1 MENEIFLP
9 HCLNS
14 LFSLSNSLLL
24 QPHGTLRPPATQQLP
39 PAARAGRNG
48 RFPLG
53 SPDRGPLC
61 FSPFGQ
67 WLNGAAAHS
76 CFRCKGNASFL
87 FLLST
92 CVYFT
97 PPYGIKGTN
106 FLTNWHAR
114 KPPKRASE
122 AGFVPFLRRLSAL
135 RLMSV
140 RSPRPARRA
149 AEGRRF
155 PPVSPGLPP
164 DCPPAG
170 PPRSA
175 RPSRA
180 VLKRWKPAA
189 CERAEKHCGAGK
201 KRPQRKI
208 FFSADE
214 IRFLCGAS
222 PSAPQCFSA
231 ASPYWRKPLGTSGL
245 KNSENAAAA
254 TVKADSQRRGFL
266 EARGAG
272 VLREFA

>member
-1 MENEIFLP
+1 MKSFYLIA
-9 HCLNS
+9 S
-14 LFSLSNSLLL
+14 
-24 QPHGTLRPPATQQLP
+24 T
-39 PAARAGRNG
+39 
-48 RFPLG
+48 
-53 SPDRGPLC
+53 
-61 FSPFGQ
+61 
-67 WLNGAAAHS
+67 
-76 CFRCKGNASFL
+76 ASFL
-87 FLLST
+87 FPTASCSNPTVHSGRPRRNSSHPQPGRAGMVVFPLGHLIEVRFVFLPLVSGSMARRLIRVCGAKVTLLSSFFYQP
-92 CVYFT
+92 VYILP

-140 RSPRPARRA
+140 RSPRAARRA
-149 AEGRRF
+149 AEGRR
-155 PPVSPGLPP
+155 PPLASPGLPP
-164 DCPPAG
+164 DRPLGGAASL
-170 PPRSA
+170 RSA
-175 RPSRA
+175 LRA

-214 IRFLCGAS
+214 IRFLRGAS

-231 ASPYWRKPLGTSGL
+231 ASSDCRKALGISGL

-254 TVKADSQRRGFL
+254 TAEADSPRRGFL